1 MTTPI
6 QHRATELVEK
16 SGMPWHEAENLALS
30 EFGITDADVE
40 ELMGECC
47 NTTILT
53 GEDISALIRSVLVHG
68 SALLARNSEEAMT
81 SSAYI
86 DGLERRTHEM
96 KKKIDALDYELRVAK
111 QSLASTPMQE
121 RDLVVKPENYEVT
134 PIEPTDE
141 MYEAGYNVLK
151 EIHAGPF
158 GGSPSLGHAGK
169 VFREMLEA
177 NKRTKLSTKDGFALV
192 PLRMNRAMQ
201 DVVAQDEWEWA
212 DVLVAA
218 NSVTEDQYN
227 EALS

>member
-16 SGMPWHEAENLALS
+16 SGMPWHEAESLALT

-40 ELMGECC
+40 ELKGNCC

-53 GEDISALIRSVLVHG
+53 GEDILALIRSVLVHG
-68 SALLARNSEEAMT
+68 SALLARNSEDAMT

-86 DGLERRTHEM
+86 DGLESRTHEM
-96 KKKIDALDYELRVAK
+96 KKKIDALDFDLRTAR
-111 QSLASTPMQE
+111 LASASKPKQ
-121 RDLVVKPENYEVT
+121 DVVVKPEGFEVT

-141 MYEAGYNVLK
+141 MYEAGYNVLR

-169 VFREMLEA
+169 VFRAMLEA
-177 NKRTKLSTKDGFALV
+177 NKRMKLSTKDGLALV

-218 NSVTEDQYN
+218 NSVTEEQYN